1 VEVIVE
7 RDKKRLEELEG
18 IIEKNL
24 KSFYEVG
31 KSLLEIQ
38 RDKLYLHKNGGEYQT
53 FKAYCRG
60 TWDMGRSNAY
70 ELITASKVIDD
81 VSGAPD
87 TPICQTRPLFQL
99 KDNPEQ
105 QRIAWARA
113 VETAPGGRVTAAHV
127 AKVVFTAS
135 KDIRRG
141 RSSF

>member
-1 VEVIVE
+1 MEVIVE

-87 TPICQTRPLFQL
+87 TPICQIRPLVKL
-99 KDNPEQ
+99 GSEQ
-105 QRIAWARA
+105 RRIVWAKA
-113 VETAPGGRVTAAHV
+113 VETAPDGKITAAHV
-127 AKVVFTAS
+127 TKVVFTAS